1 MTTPRVLT
9 MRELRQGL
17 SDVVDKVTAG
27 GEVFAGAHRKPEV
40 VIMSVE
46 QYERLTAAQHRAVES
61 AVASLQMEGLQPT
74 EVEVAAA
81 RELAAGRIDFA
92 EFRRLVGV

>member
-1 MTTPRVLT
+1 MATPRVLT
-9 MRELRQGL
+9 MRELPQGL
-17 SDVVDKVTAG
+17 ADVVDEVTPG

-61 AVASLQMEGLQPT
+61 AVASLQMESMQPT
-74 EVEVAAA
+74 EVEALPSSRASWVF
-81 RELAAGRIDFA
+81 RNQPVSLAA
-92 EFRRLVGV
+92 

>member
-1 MTTPRVLT
+1 

-17 SDVVDKVTAG
+17 SDVVDEVTAG

-46 QYERLTAAQHRAVES
+46 QDERLTDAQHRAVES
-61 AVASLQMEGLQPT
+61 AVASLQMEGMQPT
-74 EVEVAAA
+74 EVEVVAA
-81 RELAAGRIDFA
+81 RELAAGRIDLA